1 MNPSIAQVIYALIP
15 FFVTFILWVGK
26 KWVQGVVADMNHRID
41 ERTQPIQRTANGGF
55 SLPDVVRAIDKVDRR
70 ISELHEKVN
79 GVARDF
85 EHLRGRFDQYLE
97 K

>member
-1 MNPSIAQVIYALIP
+1 MNPSTVQVAYALIP

-26 KWVQGVVADMNHRID
+26 KWVQGVVNDMNHRID
-41 ERTQPIQRTANGGF
+41 ERTQPIQRTANGGY
-55 SLPDVVRAIDKVDRR
+55 SLPDVVRAIDKIDER